1 VLLALAA
8 LGALGWSQRKNTS
21 GEKKPIRGLAR
32 KRDTEPLLAKAMTA
46 KARSLRPTL
55 REAKHIAPRDTGVLL
70 GDLQGTRHK
79 VRIGREDVAVAIN
92 QHPVSLSPAH
102 CYTSRRIGAEALPV
116 MGQVLFSV

>member
-1 VLLALAA
+1 MLLALAA

>member
-1 VLLALAA
+1 MLLTLAA

-32 KRDTEPLLAKAMTA
+32 KRDTEPLLAKAMTT

-79 VRIGREDVAVAIN
+79 IRIGREGVAVTIN

-116 MGQVLFSV
+116 MEQVLFPV